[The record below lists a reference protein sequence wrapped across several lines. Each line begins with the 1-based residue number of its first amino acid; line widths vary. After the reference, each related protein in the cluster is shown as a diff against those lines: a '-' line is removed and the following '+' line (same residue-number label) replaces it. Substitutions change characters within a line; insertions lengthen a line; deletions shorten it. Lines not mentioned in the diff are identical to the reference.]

1 MLRALLRAEEY
12 FSAARLHGRR
22 GQRGL
27 RSLVLSA
34 GRREADEDVSAVLKA
49 SSRTEIKFEIWG
61 TLITVKICLGSQF
74 IVFN

>member
-1 MLRALLRAEEY
+1 L
-12 FSAARLHGRR
+12 F
-22 GQRGL
+22 
-27 RSLVLSA
+27 A